1 MFAAGRRNTEL
12 GLVLFAAVIT
22 GALYVLASLGSNAT
36 IPANLGPFL
45 GMVVVLLIVAHVA
58 TRRLAPRA
66 DPLLLP
72 IAVLLNGIGYVFIAR
87 LSEDL
92 GAGSKRLPGLQATW
106 TLFGVTAYVATL
118 VIVRHVRD
126 LDRYRYTLALIGVL
140 LLLSPLVPGIGV
152 SVNGSRIWLR
162 VAGFSIQP
170 GEFAKIALAIFF
182 ASYLV
187 DKRELLRTGTYKFG
201 PLMLPE
207 PKHLAPV
214 LVAWGGSLVVLIL
227 EKDLGSSLLFFAVF
241 VVLVWIATERFA
253 YLLIGGLLFGLGAY
267 ISYKSFGHVQTR
279 VENWLD
285 PWKDARGRGYQ
296 AIQAQFAFAS
306 GGLTGAGPGSGR
318 PTLIPEVAT
327 DYQFAAIGEELGLLG
342 SAAVLVSY
350 LLMAGSGLRVAMRA
364 AQPFEKLLAAGLTA
378 LLSIQA
384 FIIMGGVTRL
394 IPLTGITLPFISYGG
409 SSLLANYILL
419 ALLMRVSDETNLHQ
433 ENVTADVSTMV
444 PVT

>member
-36 IPANLGPFL
+36 IPANLGPLL